1 MSKPLSQALPGEH
14 VRITS
19 ISKTQKATRQRL
31 LDMGVTRG
39 AKILVR
45 RVAPLGD
52 PIEIELKGYHLAI
65 RKSEASMIEVEQDS

>member
-1 MSKPLSQALPGEH
+1 MSKPLSQALPGEQ

-19 ISKTQKATRQRL
+19 VSKTLKATRQRL

-39 AKILVR
+39 ARVLVR

-65 RKSEASMIEVEQDS
+65 RKSEASIIQVEQDS